1 MKDIAGN
8 KMFWKTVKSFFFYK
22 SNNFKDISLIEVSR
36 LLTDDFEIAKNLNK
50 SFQNLV
56 PNLDLKVPNNLI
68 CQTPKNHDEVLAA
81 ISKYQNHPS
90 IKTILEKYN
99 FSFPFKTV
107 SLSDVEKKMKSLDTN
122 EASHSSDIPKR
133 TLK

>member
-1 MKDIAGN
+1 
-8 KMFWKTVKSFFFYK
+8 MFWKTVKIFFFYK

-68 CQTPKNHDEVLAA
+68 C
-81 ISKYQNHPS
+81 
-90 IKTILEKYN
+90 
-99 FSFPFKTV
+99 
-107 SLSDVEKKMKSLDTN
+107 
-122 EASHSSDIPKR
+122 
-133 TLK
+133 

>member
-68 CQTPKNHDEVLAA
+68 C
-81 ISKYQNHPS
+81 
-90 IKTILEKYN
+90 
-99 FSFPFKTV
+99 
-107 SLSDVEKKMKSLDTN
+107 
-122 EASHSSDIPKR
+122 
-133 TLK
+133 

>member
-1 MKDIAGN
+1 
-8 KMFWKTVKSFFFYK
+8 MFWKTVKSFFFYN

-68 CQTPKNHDEVLAA
+68 C
-81 ISKYQNHPS
+81 
-90 IKTILEKYN
+90 
-99 FSFPFKTV
+99 
-107 SLSDVEKKMKSLDTN
+107 
-122 EASHSSDIPKR
+122 
-133 TLK
+133 